1 MGSDKIYVCT
11 GAVLHCTQG
20 TSNSSLSAMPKCVS
34 LCNED
39 QANITDHI
47 SMVNVKPF
55 GRCRSLTYPPTASA
69 TAAHYGHLTPMPCVP
84 GTMTN
89 WTAVDPD
96 SQMGGQPALLDT
108 AKLRC
113 IYGGEITIVNP
124 GQQLEKTGAEKIEIV
139 VREAI
144 IDSYFWE
151 DGEGNECDM
160 ATIDGIGC
168 HSLCLQTSLTEGD
181 QLIVNIG
188 HRGYRTVVG
197 AKGVAKVEN
206 VDVSEID
213 WNIPM
218 RSQGK
223 TAASSNDKNKKSST
237 PVKAKPAD
245 TGTVNKVMVPIKADS
260 GWGDPIANP
269 SIRRNCASNLYGA
282 VRRDSKG
289 NPRNH
294 QGFDYYAPTG
304 TNVMSVGDG
313 VVYNVQYGHYAYGN
327 NVIIRH
333 TRGGGYVY
341 SFYAHLKD
349 ITPGVEK
356 GKVIKKG
363 DVIAHAGTTGNAQ
376 GMTGPD
382 QHLHFEARTSPAHQ
396 MGLGGKESPN
406 NIVATKFRSADTKA
420 VNQSQV
426 TVVKE

>member
-1 MGSDKIYVCT
+1 MGGDKIYVCT

-84 GTMTN
+84 GTITN

-96 SQMGGQPALLDT
+96 SQVGGQPALLDT

-113 IYGGEITIVNP
+113 IYGGEITVVNP

-188 HRGYRTVVG
+188 RRGYRTVVG

-237 PVKAKPAD
+237 PVKAKPVD
-245 TGTVNKVMVPIKADS
+245 TGTVNKVVVPTKADS
-260 GWGDPIANP
+260 SWGDPIANP

-313 VVYNVQYGHYAYGN
+313 VVYNVQYRHYAYGN

-341 SFYAHLKD
+341 SFYAHLK
-349 ITPGVEK
+349 I
-356 GKVIKKG
+356 
-363 DVIAHAGTTGNAQ
+363 
-376 GMTGPD
+376 
-382 QHLHFEARTSPAHQ
+382 
-396 MGLGGKESPN
+396 
-406 NIVATKFRSADTKA
+406 
-420 VNQSQV
+420 
-426 TVVKE
+426 